1 MSPELG
7 TAQPQLVSVFG
18 LILAED
24 SFALTLTWERPSWSR
39 GIVVETGGCCYRTTL
54 A

>member
-1 MSPELG
+1 MSAGCLII
-7 TAQPQLVSVFG
+7 SVFA
-18 LILAED
+18 LILVED

-39 GIVVETGGCCYRTTL
+39 GIVVETGGCWYRPTL